1 MSPGLS
7 LKGRALKYLSMR
19 EHSRMELRRK
29 LAPHAESPEQ
39 VEQVLAELEQR
50 GFLSEERFAESVV
63 HRKASRYGLARVK
76 VELAQHRL
84 PEDLTREVTAQ
95 LQATEVDRALALWQ
109 RRFGQLPATP
119 EDKARQM
126 RHLAGRGF
134 SGDTIRRV
142 FRLAK
147 EQADSAA
154 EDPAD
159 DPANDLID

>member
-1 MSPGLS
+1 MRPGLS

-29 LAPHAESPEQ
+29 LAPHAESAEQ

-76 VELAQHRL
+76 VELAQHQL
-84 PEDLTREVTAQ
+84 PEHLTREVTAQ
-95 LQATEVDRALALWQ
+95 LQATEVDRAFALWQ
-109 RRFGQLPATP
+109 RRYGQLPTTP
-119 EDKARQM
+119 EEKARQM

-134 SGDTIRRV
+134 SGDTIRQV

-147 EQADSAA
+147 EQASGLAPD
-154 EDPAD
+154 
-159 DPANDLID
+159 

>member
-1 MSPGLS
+1 MRPGLS

-29 LAPHAESPEQ
+29 LAPHAESAEQ

-76 VELAQHRL
+76 VELAQHQL
-84 PEDLTREVTAQ
+84 PEHLTREVTAQ
-95 LQATEVDRALALWQ
+95 LQATEVDRAFALWQ
-109 RRFGQLPATP
+109 RRYGQLPTTP
-119 EDKARQM
+119 EEKARQM

-134 SGDTIRRV
+134 SGDTIRQV

-147 EQADSAA
+147 EQAS
-154 EDPAD
+154 
-159 DPANDLID
+159 DLAPD

>member
-1 MSPGLS
+1 MRPGLS

-29 LAPHAESPEQ
+29 LAPHAESAEQ

-76 VELAQHRL
+76 VELSQHRL
-84 PEDLTREVTAQ
+84 PEHLTREVTAQ

-134 SGDTIRRV
+134 SGDTIRQV

-154 EDPAD
+154 DDPAD
-159 DPANDLID
+159 

>member
-1 MSPGLS
+1 MRPGLS

-29 LAPHAESPEQ
+29 LAPHAESAEQ

-76 VELAQHRL
+76 VELAQHQL
-84 PEDLTREVTAQ
+84 PEHLTREVTAQ

-109 RRFGQLPATP
+109 RRYGQLPSTP
-119 EDKARQM
+119 EEKARQM

-134 SGDTIRRV
+134 SGDTIRQV
-142 FRLAK
+142 FRRAQEL
-147 EQADSAA
+147 
-154 EDPAD
+154 AD
-159 DPANDLID
+159 DEGSGAG

>member
-1 MSPGLS
+1 MRAGLS

-29 LAPHAESPEQ
+29 LAPHAESAEQ

-76 VELAQHRL
+76 VELAQHQL
-84 PEDLTREVTAQ
+84 PEHLTREVTAQ
-95 LQATEVDRALALWQ
+95 LQATEVDRAFALWQ
-109 RRFGQLPATP
+109 RRYGQLPTTP
-119 EDKARQM
+119 EEKARQM

-134 SGDTIRRV
+134 SGDTIRQV

-147 EQADSAA
+147 EQAS
-154 EDPAD
+154 
-159 DPANDLID
+159 DLAPD

>member
-1 MSPGLS
+1 MRPGLS

-19 EHSRMELRRK
+19 EHSRMELTRK

-76 VELAQHRL
+76 VELSQHRV
-84 PEDLTREVTAQ
+84 PEHLTRELTAR
-95 LQATEVDRALALWQ
+95 LQATEVERALALWQ
-109 RRFGQLPATP
+109 RRYGQLPQTP
-119 EDKARQM
+119 EEKARQM

-134 SGDTIRRV
+134 SGDTIRQV
-142 FRLAK
+142 FRRAQEL
-147 EQADSAA
+147 
-154 EDPAD
+154 AD
-159 DPANDLID
+159 DGASNAG